1 MTLKY
6 TEHGDKS
13 ASLIVFL
20 HGGGVSG
27 WMWDK
32 QIQPFSNYYCI
43 VPDLPEHGLHSDDIK
58 FTIKGSAELVI
69 NLLEQKAN
77 GKKII
82 LIGFSLGAQVIIQI
96 LSMKPYLIDFA
107 IINSA
112 LVRPYP
118 YTEKL
123 IKTTVKWS
131 FPLIKHKY
139 FSKIQA
145 KILYV
150 NEAYFDKYYEES
162 ARMKI
167 ETLMRVLQENMS
179 FRIPK
184 EFKMAKTKI
193 LVTVGEKEKAVMKKS
208 ATDIVASHLNCQG
221 VTLLKIGH
229 GFPLAKPD
237 LFTYIVETWLLKGDL
252 PNECSEI
259 RSFCTEY
266 GAED

>member
-1 MTLKY
+1 MKFSEY
-6 TEHGDKS
+6 GDKS

-32 QIQPFSNYYCI
+32 QIQHFPHYHCI

-69 NLLEQKAN
+69 NLIEQKAS

-118 YTEKL
+118 HIEKW
-123 IKTTVKWS
+123 IIPTIKWS
-131 FPLIKHKY
+131 FPLIKNKY
-139 FSKIQA
+139 FSRIQA
-145 KILYV
+145 KTLYV
-150 NEAYFDKYYEES
+150 NEAYFEKYYEES
-162 ARMKI
+162 ARMEM
-167 ETLMRVLQENMS
+167 ETFIRVLQENMS

-184 EFKMAKTKI
+184 AFKQAETKI

-221 VTLLKIGH
+221 VILPKIGH

-237 LFTYIVETWLLKGDL
+237 LFNDMVERWLLKGDL
-252 PNECSEI
+252 PKDYRAI
-259 RSFCTEY
+259 
-266 GAED
+266 